1 MEKVISFERVRK
13 IVLEN
18 IDRLPALQANA
29 EFAVAVVKKYLDDGT
44 ILATRQSFDQKCPSA
59 YNLLKARIVEFVN
72 GVDVR
77 CVGELLELCPQW
89 VDNRLPGW
97 LYKQVDAYMDPD
109 TGEWMLEPGGAA

>member
-44 ILATRQSFDQKCPSA
+44 ILATRQSFDPKCPSA
-59 YNLLKARIVEFVN
+59 YNLLKARIVEFVSN
-72 GVDVR
+72 VDVR
-77 CVGELLELCPQW
+77 CIGELLELCPPW

-97 LYKQVDAYMDPD
+97 LYKQVNAYMDCD
-109 TGEWMLEPGGAA
+109 TGEWMLEPRRAA